1 MSIITNK
8 NPSFKC
14 EEEGR
19 VRHYAFNW
27 VGGGYNDVWAANE
40 YDAIILAN
48 TWYNSSDAPGRRQLV
63 VAEGTVRDITG
74 KEDEYNKSLPLWD

>member
-1 MSIITNK
+1 MAISNS
-8 NPSFKC
+8 NPSFMS

-19 VRHYAFNW
+19 VRHYAFEW

-48 TWYNSSDAPGRRQLV
+48 AWYNSGNTPGRRELIV
-63 VAEGTVRDITG
+63 NECTVRDITG
-74 KEDEYNKSLPLWD
+74 KEAEYNRSLPCWD

>member
-1 MSIITNK
+1 MSITTK

-19 VRHYAFNW
+19 VRHYAFDW
-27 VGGGYNDVWAANE
+27 IGGGYNDVWAANE

-48 TWYNSSDAPGRRQLV
+48 SWFNSAEDDDIHKLV
-63 VAEGTVRDITG
+63 VAEHSVRDITG
-74 KEDEYNKSLPLWD
+74 KEDEYEKSLPLWD

>member
-1 MSIITNK
+1 MAISNQ
-8 NPSFKC
+8 NPSFKS

-48 TWYNSSDAPGRRQLV
+48 SWFNSEEDTGCRQLV
-63 VAEGTVRDITG
+63 VAEGSVRDITG